1 MHGNFQ
7 QPRSTEM
14 NMRRAMMCYQIWRL
28 EQMLEE
34 AETAH
39 DRDSIRNQIRALRA
53 YLYRTRRW

>member
-1 MHGNFQ
+1 MDRNPL

-14 NMRRAMMCYQIWRL
+14 NMRRAMMCHQIWQL
-28 EQMLEE
+28 EHMLEE

-39 DRDSIRNQIRALRA
+39 DRDSIRNQIRALRG